1 MNTINIDPKL
11 NITYNF
17 ELLKEFGNFVFSR
30 PELVNK
36 IGVQSVLQ
44 LYLFDEVLEFTVCNF
59 KPLLKDND
67 TPEERY
73 IKVRKHYKKKLNK
86 KYEISPNR
94 YFDVVIANFL
104 NKTEDATYSIGEVIT
119 KLMMTDT
126 YINYE
131 IKYIYSIVID
141 WIYSCINKAEKYG
154 ITTRD
159 LINSC
164 KMFAD
169 NDKYKA
175 YLESHNNNNSAD
187 IRSML
192 QHYYTML
199 MN

>member
-1 MNTINIDPKL
+1 MNTINIDPNF

-30 PELVNK
+30 PNLVNK

-73 IKVRKHYKKKLNK
+73 FKVKKHYKKKLNK
-86 KYEISPNR
+86 KYEISPER

-104 NKTEDATYSIGEVIT
+104 NKTEEDNYCMGEVIT
-119 KLMMTDT
+119 KLMMEDT

>member
-1 MNTINIDPKL
+1 MNTLNIDPTV

-30 PELVNK
+30 PNLVNK

-59 KPLLKDND
+59 RPLLKDND

-73 IKVRKHYKKKLNK
+73 FKVKKHYKKKLNK
-86 KYEISPNR
+86 KYEISPER

-104 NKTEDATYSIGEVIT
+104 NKTEEDSYCMGEVIT
-119 KLMMTDT
+119 KLMMEDT

-169 NDKYKA
+169 NEKYKA

-187 IRSML
+187 VRNML
-192 QHYYTML
+192 KNYYTML

>member
-1 MNTINIDPKL
+1 MNTINIDSNL
-11 NITYNF
+11 NVSYNF

-30 PELVNK
+30 PNLVNK

-44 LYLFDEVLEFTVCNF
+44 LYLFDEALEFTVCNF

-73 IKVRKHYKKKLNK
+73 FKVKKHYKKKLNK
-86 KYEISPNR
+86 KYEISPER

-104 NKTEDATYSIGEVIT
+104 NKYETDTFTFGEIIT
-119 KLMMTDT
+119 KLMMEDT

-131 IKYIYSIVID
+131 IKYIYLVVID
-141 WIYSCINKAEKYG
+141 WIFSSINKAEKYG

-175 YLESHNNNNSAD
+175 YLESYNNNNSSD
-187 IRSML
+187 VRSML
-192 QHYYTML
+192 KNYYSIL
-199 MN
+199 SN

>member
-1 MNTINIDPKL
+1 MNTINIDPNF

-73 IKVRKHYKKKLNK
+73 FKVKKHYKKKLNK
-86 KYEISPNR
+86 KYEISPER
-94 YFDVVIANFL
+94 YVDIVIANFL
-104 NKTEDATYSIGEVIT
+104 NKTEEDSYCMGEVIT
-119 KLMMTDT
+119 KLMMEDT